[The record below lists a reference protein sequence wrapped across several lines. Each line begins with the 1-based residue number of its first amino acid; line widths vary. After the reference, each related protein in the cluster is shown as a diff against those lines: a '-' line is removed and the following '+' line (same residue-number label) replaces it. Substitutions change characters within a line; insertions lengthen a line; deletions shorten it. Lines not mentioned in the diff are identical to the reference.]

1 MQATPESD
9 LPSGNDSAAQS
20 RRAAILNGS
29 SSKVR
34 TESGSPNGLKA
45 TEAQITRGFE
55 KSSPPLPILVTLG
68 GGLILG
74 ALGMSRFNS
83 SRRD

>member
-20 RRAAILNGS
+20 RRAAILSGS

-34 TESGSPNGLKA
+34 TESGSPNGVKE
-45 TEAQITRGFE
+45 TEAQITRGVE
-55 KSSPPLPILVTLG
+55 KSSPLLPILVILG
-68 GGLILG
+68 GGLIRGTLG
-74 ALGMSRFNS
+74 VSRFNS
-83 SRRD
+83 WKRD